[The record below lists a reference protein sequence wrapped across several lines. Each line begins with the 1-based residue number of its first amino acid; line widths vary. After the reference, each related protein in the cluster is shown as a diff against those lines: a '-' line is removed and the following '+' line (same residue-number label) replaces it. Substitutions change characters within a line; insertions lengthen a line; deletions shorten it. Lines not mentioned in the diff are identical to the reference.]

1 MEGIAMSNSNKVP
14 LFLAAGA
21 ISGAVGYL
29 FFTDSGKKTL
39 DKISRLRVEKS
50 AAISEKIEDAR
61 VFIADKGKDVTATLR
76 TAVDRVKG
84 SVAAGQQAY
93 SETGGQYQDQ
103 VQKLH
108 RNNAEVVAN
117 LHKAVDNLGKLMHT
131 AQETF
136 LEPIFEVG
144 AFVRGFDRGVRELV
158 NGKGEALA
166 RKPISIYKDNRGVR

>member
-1 MEGIAMSNSNKVP
+1 MSNSNKVP
-14 LFLAAGA
+14 LFLAAGV

-29 FFTDSGKKTL
+29 FFTDSGKKTM
-39 DKISRLRVEKS
+39 DKLSRLRVEKS
-50 AAISEKIEDAR
+50 AALGEKIDDVRE
-61 VFIADKGKDVTATLR
+61 FIADKGKDVTASLR
-76 TAVDRVKG
+76 HAVDRVKG

-93 SETGGQYQDQ
+93 GETGGMYQDQ

-136 LEPIFEVG
+136 LEPLFEVG
-144 AFVRGFDRGVRELV
+144 AFVRGLDHGVRELV
-158 NGKGEALA
+158 NGKGEALS
-166 RKPISIYKDNRGVR
+166 RRPISIYKENRGR